1 MLSALPVP
9 LRIPS
14 NRRGFTLVEL
24 MVVVAM
30 VGILATLAVYG
41 VKKYLNS
48 SKSAEAIQMIG
59 SIKAAQESYRS
70 ETFNYL
76 DVSGNNTL
84 AATGYTTFY
93 PTTTPTNEAVQW
105 GDTSSAQGKAWQ
117 TLGVTADAPVRFAYG
132 CAAGG
137 SADGVAPDGMPAA
150 AKVGNWPTTSTQPW
164 YVVRAASN
172 LDGDSTY
179 SNFVSSS
186 FVGQIFIDK
195 EGE

>member
-1 MLSALPVP
+1 
-9 LRIPS
+9 
-14 NRRGFTLVEL
+14 

-48 SKSAEAIQMIG
+48 SKSSEAIQMIG

-70 ETFNYL
+70 ETFGYL
-76 DVSGNNTL
+76 DVSGAHALTDL
-84 AATGYTTFY
+84 STFY
-93 PTTTPTNEAVQW
+93 PTTTPGSQAVQW
-105 GDTSSAQGKAWQ
+105 GETSTTQGAAWQ
-117 TLGVTADAPVRFAYG
+117 TLGVIADAPVRFSYG
-132 CAAGG
+132 CAAGT
-137 SADGVAPDGMPAA
+137 SADAVTGAGMT
-150 AKVGNWPTTSTQPW
+150 VGNWPDKSTQPW
-164 YVVRAASN
+164 YVVRAVGD
-172 LDGDSTY
+172 LDGDKTY

>member
-1 MLSALPVP
+1 MLSAPPVRSRVP
-9 LRIPS
+9 A

-76 DVSGNNTL
+76 DVSGAKTL
-84 AATGYTTFY
+84 PASPSYATFY
-93 PTTTPTNEAVQW
+93 PTTTPSNKAVQW
-105 GDTSSAQGKAWQ
+105 GDTSTAQGANFQ
-117 TLGVTADAPVRFAYG
+117 TLGVTADAPVRFTYG
-132 CAAGG
+132 CAANVSGT
-137 SADGVAPDGMPAA
+137 VAGAGMTVA
-150 AKVGNWPTTSTQPW
+150 NWPATSPGPW

-172 LDGDSTY
+172 LDGDTTY
-179 SNFVSSS
+179 SNFVSAS